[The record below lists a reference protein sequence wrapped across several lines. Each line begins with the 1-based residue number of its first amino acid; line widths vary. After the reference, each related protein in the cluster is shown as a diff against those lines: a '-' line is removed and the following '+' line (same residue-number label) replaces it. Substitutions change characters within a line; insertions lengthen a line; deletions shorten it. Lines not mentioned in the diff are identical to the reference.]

1 MWGELGVWTSTIPP
15 VVGQAAQSDKIDV
28 DFDYSVSGRT
38 SSSV

>member
-28 DFDYSVSGRT
+28 YFEYSGDVRTSYSV
-38 SSSV
+38 